1 MSIYDILMLIV
12 LGGAIFFGYWKGFA
26 WQVASLAS
34 VIVSYIVASN
44 FHGLI
49 SPYFSLGEPW
59 DKFAAML
66 VLFLGT
72 SLLVWVAF
80 GYIRNTIEDMKLK
93 GFDHQTGAILGAF
106 KGALLCM
113 VITLFSVTLLPDSI
127 QKNVIASRSG
137 HFIARSINQLTMI
150 VPDEYHAVLDGRIED
165 FNQKFVENNLDP
177 TLPLNIENKNEWFGE
192 PQINRHDPQQAGGRV
207 VEGHAQN
214 NTFGISNELIQQG
227 IEQGINA
234 IGRGINQ
241 NQNR

>member
-44 FHGLI
+44 FHGLV

-93 GFDHQTGAILGAF
+93 GFDQQTGAILGAV

-113 VITLFSVTLLPDSI
+113 VITLFAVTLLPASI
-127 QKNVIASRSG
+127 QKNVIESRSG

-150 VPDEYHAVLDGRIED
+150 VPDEYHAVLDGRIET

-177 TLPLNIENKNEWFGE
+177 TLPLNMDNKREWFGE
-192 PQINRHDPQQAGGRV
+192 PRSNTQNPLQGGGQV
-207 VEGHAQN
+207 FEGHAQN
-214 NTFGISNELIQQG
+214 NTFGVSDELIQQG
-227 IEQGINA
+227 IEQGIDA
-234 IGRGINQ
+234 ISRGING